1 MAFKSANQEYDQNGN
16 LTALKPPS
24 RPAHNYVYNEV
35 DLQTEYQAPEI
46 GLSNHET
53 LSSYNLDQQVT
64 RITRP
69 DNQVVDFNY
78 DSGGRLT
85 EIVLPKGPQTYTYD
99 PNTGQVITVTDSK
112 SGIVLSHSY
121 DGSLLKS
128 EQWSGNFSG
137 RVNYGYNADFRMK
150 SHNVNKLKPIAYDY
164 DADALMIKAGDLT
177 LNRDAD
183 NGLLKGTTLGKV
195 NTTLTHNS
203 FGELIDTT
211 FQTIY
216 ANKTAEMAEELR
228 DVQFSWEAVDDANV
242 FAFSQGGEASAEAAK
257 AFGAGLWTARE
268 SLLETRDITLPT
280 PLLPPTPEDSWL
292 KTEWAPYFDLG
303 RWTLLLWTASE
314 FPDER
319 AKSFWDQQRAIF
331 DDFNATFE
339 ARLATDNEAKK
350 VRHQLN
356 SRVKPH
362 LEKLPAPDKPESYDE
377 LAVNLEKMMDF
388 LSIFR

>member
-1 MAFKSANQEYDQNGN
+1 
-16 LTALKPPS
+16 
-24 RPAHNYVYNEV
+24 
-35 DLQTEYQAPEI
+35 
-46 GLSNHET
+46 
-53 LSSYNLDQQVT
+53 
-64 RITRP
+64 
-69 DNQVVDFNY
+69 DFNY

-203 FGELIDTT
+203 FGELQTETASYDGNVLYHVQYTRDKLGRLTAKTETLEGLTT
-211 FQTIY
+211 TSAYQYDLTGRLVSVEVDGVVTKYRYDDNGNRTHVNETQVATLDNQDRLRQYDDISYTYTANGELLTKTKAAQTTRYSYDVLTNLTKVELPSGDQIEYVVDGKDRRVGKKVNGVLKEAYLYQGDINPVAALNSDGKVIAQYIY
-216 ANKTAEMAEELR
+216 ASQDHVPDYIITDSATYRLITDHLGSVRRVVDINTGEI
-228 DVQFSWEAVDDANV
+228 VQRLNYDAW
-242 FAFSQGGEASAEAAK
+242 AISS
-257 AFGAGLWTARE
+257 R
-268 SLLETRDITLPT
+268 IPT
-280 PLLPPTPEDSWL
+280 PVS
-292 KTEWAPYFDLG
+292 
-303 RWTLLLWTASE
+303 
-314 FPDER
+314 
-319 AKSFWDQQRAIF
+319 
-331 DDFNATFE
+331 N
-339 ARLATDNEAKK
+339 RL
-350 VRHQLN
+350 V
-356 SRVKPH
+356 
-362 LEKLPAPDKPESYDE
+362 LPAASTTQIR
-377 LAVNLEKMMDF
+377 A
-388 LSIFR
+388 